1 MMNMRAH
8 QPQPLTFP
16 RLAEKPVWNF
26 RTDGSV
32 MDLAAPA
39 VSEVCFVDMAH
50 ALAGARRFDGR
61 GMPIA
66 QHCVMGAQ
74 AIINEGGTQLEAS
87 LFLLHDAHE
96 WLLGDWTEPS
106 QTLLGA
112 LLPSLAVKSAIAQM
126 KAGWD
131 AAIYAAAN
139 LPLPEFWT
147 GRQRKLVKD
156 MDQRMCRAEAMA
168 HFGAEAA
175 KRFPPLDPPKTT
187 GSICI
192 WGTARAEEKFAE
204 YCHAFIGPEIIARQ
218 AALSVRTRRG
228 AAR

>member
-1 MMNMRAH
+1 MTMLARQSQA
-8 QPQPLTFP
+8 LTFP
-16 RLAEKPVWNF
+16 RLADKPVWNF
-26 RTDGSV
+26 RADGTV
-32 MDLAAPA
+32 MDLAAPT
-39 VSEVCFVDMAH
+39 VNEICFVDMAR

-74 AIINEGGTQLEAS
+74 AILNEGGTPLEAA

-96 WLLGDWTEPS
+96 WLLGDWTEPA
-106 QTLLGA
+106 QTLLGS

-126 KAGWD
+126 KGGWD

-147 GRQRKLVKD
+147 TRQKKLVKT
-156 MDQRMCRAEAMA
+156 MDQRMCRVEAIA
-168 HFGAEAA
+168 HFGPEAA
-175 KRFPPLDPPKTT
+175 NRFQPSDPPKTT
-187 GSICI
+187 GAICI

-204 YCHAFIGPEIIARQ
+204 YCHSFIGPDIIARQ
-218 AALSVRTRRG
+218 AALAARTRRR
-228 AAR
+228 A

>member
-1 MMNMRAH
+1 MTMLAR

-16 RLAEKPVWNF
+16 RLAVKPVWNF
-26 RTDGSV
+26 RADGTV
-32 MDLAAPA
+32 MDLAAPT
-39 VSEVCFVDMAH
+39 VNEICFVDMAR

-61 GMPIA
+61 GIPIA

-74 AIINEGGTQLEAS
+74 AILNEGGTPLEAA

-96 WLLGDWTEPS
+96 WLLGDWTEPA
-106 QTLLGA
+106 QTLLGS

-126 KAGWD
+126 KGGWD

-147 GRQRKLVKD
+147 TRQRKLVKT
-156 MDQRMCRAEAMA
+156 MDQRMCRAEAIA
-168 HFGAEAA
+168 HFGPEAA
-175 KRFPPLDPPKTT
+175 NRFPPSDPPKTS
-187 GSICI
+187 GAICI

-204 YCHAFIGPEIIARQ
+204 YCHAFIGPDIIARQ
-218 AALSVRTRRG
+218 AALAARTRRR
-228 AAR
+228 A